1 MPMLIEISLQNLIL
15 LGWIVAPDN
24 NGRTD
29 PEIEPFPNWETNQIG
44 NCSAL
49 QFVQGI
55 AIDSLGILW
64 AVDSGRIETLLPGSS
79 QVICNP
85 KLMLFDLKRNGTLVL
100 RYDFPT
106 DVVAYGTNYLN
117 KVLILPYIF

>member
-1 MPMLIEISLQNLIL
+1 M
-15 LGWIVAPDN
+15 APDN

-117 KVLILPYIF
+117 KVH